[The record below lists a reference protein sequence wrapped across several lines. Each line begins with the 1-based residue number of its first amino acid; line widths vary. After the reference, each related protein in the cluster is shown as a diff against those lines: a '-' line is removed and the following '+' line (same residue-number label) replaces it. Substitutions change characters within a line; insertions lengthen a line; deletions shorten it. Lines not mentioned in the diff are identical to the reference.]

1 MFLPFKSLHLYYSLL
16 ISLLK
21 VSHLSVCLCLSV
33 CLSLSPSD
41 TVFCVNSFPFFYLFI
56 SFFFFFFLQC
66 ESHWVHIYNLAFH
79 FMASGNGCFTAFIK
93 ACSSQLRVF
102 PLKFSSMNL
111 AIRGHYGPRF
121 QGTVEHCIIWLVLLI
136 KWNTAPFAPT
146 SQPPLLLLF
155 AISLLLSNA
164 SDAPFPLPPP
174 LSCAPLHRLFYNT
187 HTLAVKM
194 TKGLTPS
201 LLKTMIYHLF
211 FFPLHNPHLSLTQPP
226 HPLSLSSGHK
236 SIEMKV
242 P

>member
-1 MFLPFKSLHLYYSLL
+1 
-16 ISLLK
+16 
-21 VSHLSVCLCLSV
+21 
-33 CLSLSPSD
+33 
-41 TVFCVNSFPFFYLFI
+41 
-56 SFFFFFFLQC
+56 
-66 ESHWVHIYNLAFH
+66 
-79 FMASGNGCFTAFIK
+79 MASGNGCFTAFIK

-136 KWNTAPFAPT
+136 KWNTAPFVPI

-164 SDAPFPLPPP
+164 SDVPFPLPPP
-174 LSCAPLHRLFYNT
+174 LSRAPLHRLYCNT
-187 HTLAVKM
+187 HTHAVKM

-211 FFPLHNPHLSLTQPP
+211 FFPLHHLHLSLTQPTP
-226 HPLSLSSGHK
+226 PPPLSLLAQDINQLRWKFHNCACWEGFEQNCAMNFLKGIFTSCSARLGRRRKVRPWGFMGLDSSLLK
-236 SIEMKV
+236 
-242 P
+242 